1 MEEIKN
7 LPNEIQFKIERYT
20 RMPQPRELMLDVR
33 SFTSDFGI
41 VEDCY
46 FMHYNDRILLYD
58 LLEFCKKKAIKNYI
72 TEIAIQKNID
82 PELYN
87 NYFQYIMIDYGDI
100 RLSEPS
106 IIHVPNSMG
115 NVLSKEKYRNREVR
129 RRIRELWGVFSPTI
143 RTKFINDYIL
153 MDELEL

>member
-7 LPNEIQFKIERYT
+7 LPNEIQFKIEGYT
-20 RMPQPRELMLDVR
+20 RMPQSRELMLDVR

-58 LLEFCKKKAIKNYI
+58 LLEFCKKKVIKNYI
-72 TEIAIQKNID
+72 TEITIQKNIG

-87 NYFQYIMIDYGDI
+87 NYFQHIMIDYGDI
-100 RLSEPS
+100 TVSEPS

-129 RRIRELWGVFSPTI
+129 RRIRELWGLFSPTI

>member
-7 LPNEIQFKIERYT
+7 LPNEIQFKIEGYT
-20 RMPQPRELMLDVR
+20 RMPQSRELMLDVR

-58 LLEFCKKKAIKNYI
+58 LLEFCKKKVIKNYI

-87 NYFQYIMIDYGDI
+87 NYFQYIMIDYGNI
-100 RLSEPS
+100 TVSEPS
-106 IIHVPNSMG
+106 IIHVPNLMG

-129 RRIRELWGVFSPTI
+129 RRIRELWGLFSPTI

>member
-7 LPNEIQFKIERYT
+7 LPNEIQFKIEGYI

-87 NYFQYIMIDYGDI
+87 NYFQYIMIDYDEI
-100 RLSEPS
+100 KVSQPS
-106 IIHVPNSMG
+106 IIHVPSSMG
-115 NVLSKEKYRNREVR
+115 NVMSKENYRNREVR
-129 RRIRELWGVFSPTI
+129 RRIREIWGLFSPTI